1 MGSATMVGTGSL
13 IRLILRRD
21 RLRLAVWVILLSAVP
36 LGTASAFIEL
46 YPDAVSREQL
56 AATVTSSPSL
66 VAVLGPLY
74 DSSIGGLVT
83 WRVGVIAA
91 FLIGLMAVL
100 TVIRHTR
107 EEEETG
113 RRELLGATVLGRN
126 APLAAAL
133 IAAMGTGLLIGLI
146 LTTGFIGMG
155 LPSAG
160 SVAFGLGMAGVA
172 AVFAGVGA
180 VAAQLTENA
189 STAKTIGVAALGVAY
204 LLRIA
209 GDMGE
214 SSGALW
220 LSWLSPIG
228 WFTQL
233 RPYAGERWWVLALL
247 AGLVV
252 ILVVAAAALAAGRDV
267 GAGALPTRTGPAEAG
282 PGLRTAAGLGWRM
295 QRGALLGWA
304 AGLGVLG
311 MVYGGAANS
320 INDMLVNNPQLA
332 EIFELMGGEQGLI
345 DTYFSFV
352 VGVIAL
358 LAAAYA
364 IRSVLRLRTE
374 EDRVRAEPILATATP
389 RSRWA
394 WSHLVYGLAGP
405 VLVLVLAGVMA
416 GLVYGLISGDV
427 AEQVPRV
434 LGAAMVQ
441 LPAVWVIT
449 GLAMAL
455 YGLAPDYV
463 GLSWGALIA
472 CLVVTWLG
480 QILQFPQWTLNLS
493 PFTHVPLFPAQDIEV
508 VPLLVLAAI
517 AVVLLGAGLVG
528 FRRRDIG

>member
-1 MGSATMVGTGSL
+1 VSNLVGTWSL
-13 IRLILRRD
+13 VRLILRRD
-21 RLRLAVWVILLSAVP
+21 RLRLSVWVVLLALVP

-56 AATVTSSPSL
+56 AATVSSSPSL

-113 RRELLGATVLGRN
+113 RRELLGATVLGRH

-133 IAAMGTGLLIGLI
+133 TVAIGTALIIGLVLAGG
-146 LTTGFIGMG
+146 LTGMG

-160 SVAFGLGMAGVA
+160 SVAFGLGLTAVA
-172 AVFAGVGA
+172 ATFAGFGA
-180 VAAQLTENA
+180 LAAQLTEGA
-189 STAKTIGVAALGVAY
+189 SSAKAIGIAGIGVAY

-209 GDMGE
+209 GDVSE
-214 SSGALW
+214 ASGMLW

-228 WFTQL
+228 WFSQL
-233 RPYAGERWWVLALL
+233 RPYGGERWWVFALWG
-247 AGLVV
+247 GLT
-252 ILVVAAAALAAGRDV
+252 LVFVTVAIAISARRDVAA
-267 GAGALPTRTGPAEAG
+267 GAFPPRPGPAEAG
-282 PGLRTAAGLGWRM
+282 PGLRGVGGLGWRL
-295 QRGALLGWA
+295 QRGALIGWA
-304 AGLGVLG
+304 LGIGILG
-311 MVYGGAANS
+311 MVYGGAADS
-320 INDMLVNNPQLA
+320 IGDMIEGNPQLA
-332 EIFELMGGEQGLI
+332 QIIEQMGGEQGLT

-364 IRSVLRLRTE
+364 IRAVLRLRGE
-374 EDRVRAEPILATATP
+374 EDGLRAEPVLATATP
-389 RSRWA
+389 RPRWA
-394 WSHLVYGLAGP
+394 WSHLVYGLIGP
-405 VLVLVLAGVMA
+405 VVILALAGLLG
-416 GLVYGLISGDV
+416 GLTYGVISGDV
-427 AEQVPRV
+427 AGQVPRV
-434 LGAAMVQ
+434 LAAAMVQ
-441 LPAVWVIT
+441 LPAVWILT
-449 GLAMAL
+449 GIAMAL
-455 YGLAPDYV
+455 YGLAPALV

-472 CLVVTWLG
+472 CLVLGQLG

-493 PFTHVPLFPAQDIEV
+493 PFTHTPNFPAQDIDL
-508 VPLLVLAAI
+508 VPIVAMLSIAIVLI
-517 AVVLLGAGLVG
+517 GSGLIG

>member
-1 MGSATMVGTGSL
+1 VSNLVGTWSL
-13 IRLILRRD
+13 VRLILRRD
-21 RLRLAVWVILLSAVP
+21 RLRLSVWVVLLALVP

-56 AATVTSSPSL
+56 AATVSSSPSL

-113 RRELLGATVLGRN
+113 RRELLGATVLGRH

-133 IAAMGTGLLIGLI
+133 TVAIGTALIIGLVLAGG
-146 LTTGFIGMG
+146 LTGMG

-160 SVAFGLGMAGVA
+160 SVAFGLGLTAVA
-172 AVFAGVGA
+172 ATFAGFGA
-180 VAAQLTENA
+180 LAAQLTEGA
-189 STAKTIGVAALGVAY
+189 SSAKAIGIAGIGVAY

-209 GDMGE
+209 GDVSE
-214 SSGALW
+214 ASGMLW

-228 WFTQL
+228 WFSQL
-233 RPYAGERWWVLALL
+233 RPYAGERWWVFAHWG
-247 AGLVV
+247 GLT
-252 ILVVAAAALAAGRDV
+252 LVFVTVAIAISARRDVAA
-267 GAGALPTRTGPAEAG
+267 GAFPPRPGPAEAG
-282 PGLRTAAGLGWRM
+282 PGLRGVGGLGWRL
-295 QRGALLGWA
+295 QRGALIGWA
-304 AGLGVLG
+304 LGIGILG
-311 MVYGGAANS
+311 MVYGGAADS
-320 INDMLVNNPQLA
+320 IGDMIEGNPQLA
-332 EIFELMGGEQGLI
+332 QIIEQMGGEQGLT

-364 IRSVLRLRTE
+364 IRAVLRLRGE
-374 EDRVRAEPILATATP
+374 EDGLRAEPVLATATP
-389 RSRWA
+389 RPRWA
-394 WSHLVYGLAGP
+394 WSHLVYGLIGP
-405 VLVLVLAGVMA
+405 VVILALAGLLG
-416 GLVYGLISGDV
+416 GLTYGVISGDV
-427 AEQVPRV
+427 AGQVPRV
-434 LGAAMVQ
+434 LAAAMVQ
-441 LPAVWVIT
+441 LPAVWILT
-449 GLAMAL
+449 GIAMAL
-455 YGLAPDYV
+455 YGLAPALV

-472 CLVVTWLG
+472 CLVLGQLG

-493 PFTHVPLFPAQDIEV
+493 PFTHTPNFPAQDIDL
-508 VPLLVLAAI
+508 VPIVAMLSIAIVLI
-517 AVVLLGAGLVG
+517 GAGLIG